1 MTVLSSPRPRVL
13 NGPRLRPLNAAR
25 VRRLDARGA
34 HSIRAPRPKRIRSDY
49 VRGGFMPGLSEDLSS
64 TEVQVGYESPDELA
78 GNGFFPGMGAFDVQ
92 SLMAPKNLAMMAG
105 AAALGYFLFKRK

>member
-78 GNGFFPGMGAFDVQ
+78 GNGFFPGMGALE
-92 SLMAPKNLAMMAG
+92 SPLTPKTLLMLGG
-105 AAALGYFLFKRK
+105 AAALGYFIFKRK